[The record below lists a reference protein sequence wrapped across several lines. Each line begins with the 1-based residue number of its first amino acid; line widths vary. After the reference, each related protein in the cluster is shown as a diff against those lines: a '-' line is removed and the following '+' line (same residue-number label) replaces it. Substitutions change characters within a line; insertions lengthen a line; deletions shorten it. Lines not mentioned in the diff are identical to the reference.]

1 MPAADWSWSLG
12 TDCGCWPNA
21 GQTPARLCAQTAE
34 GSRGLSPGGPQGK
47 QSKPAKPA
55 AGEAGEAGEQPGKQ
69 VKRAL
74 YRERLSDA
82 ELTAE
87 DCELPTGFIDRLGTA
102 TSVGLSETSCPCSP
116 GS

>member
-1 MPAADWSWSLG
+1 MCAD
-12 TDCGCWPNA
+12 
-21 GQTPARLCAQTAE
+21 
-34 GSRGLSPGGPQGK
+34 SRRVPGLEPWGPTQGK
-47 QSKPAKPA
+47 QSKPAKA
-55 AGEAGEAGEQPGKQ
+55 AVGEAGEAGEQPGKQ

-74 YRERLSDA
+74 YRERLSAA

-87 DCELPTGFIDRLGTA
+87 DCEQPTGFIDMLATA